1 MQFSPGSEEIYAEA
15 LALHAKHHGKLEIRP
30 KVPLRNKA
38 DLARAYTPG
47 VAEVCREIAKDR
59 DLAYTYTLKANT
71 IAIVTDGS
79 AVLGLGNIGGYAA
92 IPVMEGKAILFKEFA
107 GVDAFPICFESY
119 ETDFTDQ
126 VKNIAPVFGGINL
139 EDIAAPKCFE
149 VEDALQDI
157 GIPVMHDDQHGTAVV
172 VLAALLNACKVT
184 GKKYTDLN
192 IVICGAG
199 AAGFAITRLLK
210 CIGYNPNVCTT
221 VNEIIVCDTQGTI
234 FRGREGLYK
243 NKYKF
248 IIAEETNKPALC
260 GSLSDAIRGADVFI
274 GVSAPDVLSEE
285 MVATMNKDAIV
296 FAMAN
301 PVPEIWPDAAR
312 HAGAVI
318 VGTGR
323 SDFPNQINNVLAF
336 PGIFRGALDARAT
349 RITDEMKI
357 AAAHAIADYVPK
369 PHHER
374 ILPNILD
381 KGVTQA
387 VAKAVSADCHT
398 MRLQPETRLKNGSTD
413 LLPVPPGSRTS
424 FRAEIVA
431 EHLKVLRDR
440 VFPAGTSPLLHD
452 TGPALTSNTE
462 ESAVFHCRLD
472 IQRTRTGTGNNV
484 SLVVRVR
491 SFPIFPR
498 TDPSH
503 CWNASVGSTTLTAFS
518 HIR

>member
-1 MQFSPGSEEIYAEA
+1 MLLQPSDEINRDA
-15 LALHAKHHGKLEIRP
+15 LALHARHHGKLEIRS
-30 KVPLRNKA
+30 KVPLKTRH
-38 DLARAYTPG
+38 DLSRAYTPG
-47 VAEVCREIAKDR
+47 VAAVCREIAR
-59 DLAYTYTLKANT
+59 DKNLAYKYTLKANT

-107 GVDAFPICFESY
+107 GVDAFPICFENY

-149 VEDALQDI
+149 VEDALQEI

-184 GKKYTDLN
+184 GRRYEDLN
-192 IVICGAG
+192 IVISGAG

-210 CIGYNPNVCTT
+210 CIGYNPNVCKK
-221 VNEIIVCDTQGTI
+221 VNEIIVCDTHGTI

-248 IIAEETNKPALC
+248 ILAEETNRPALS
-260 GSLSDAIRGADVFI
+260 GKLADALIGADVFI
-274 GVSAPDVLSEE
+274 GVSAPNLVTEE
-285 MVATMNKDAIV
+285 MVRSMNKDAIV

-301 PVPEIWPDAAR
+301 PVPEIWPDVAKK
-312 HAGAVI
+312 AGAAV

-357 AAAHAIADYVPK
+357 AAAHAIANSVKK
-369 PHHER
+369 PQCDQ
-374 ILPNILD
+374 IMPNILD
-381 KGVTQA
+381 KSVTKA
-387 VAKAVSADCHT
+387 VAKAVEEAAIKC
-398 MRLQPETRLKNGSTD
+398 GC
-413 LLPVPPGSRTS
+413 SR
-424 FRAEIVA
+424 
-431 EHLKVLRDR
+431 HL
-440 VFPAGTSPLLHD
+440 
-452 TGPALTSNTE
+452 
-462 ESAVFHCRLD
+462 
-472 IQRTRTGTGNNV
+472 
-484 SLVVRVR
+484 
-491 SFPIFPR
+491 
-498 TDPSH
+498 
-503 CWNASVGSTTLTAFS
+503 
-518 HIR
+518 

>member
-1 MQFSPGSEEIYAEA
+1 MLFSPGSSEIDKEA
-15 LALHAKHHGKLEIRP
+15 LALHAKHHGKLEIRS
-30 KVPLRNKA
+30 KVPLENKH
-38 DLARAYTPG
+38 DLSLAYTPG
-47 VAEVCREIAKDR
+47 VAEVCREIAKDKN
-59 DLAYTYTLKANT
+59 LAYKYTMKANT

-107 GVDAFPICFESY
+107 DIDAFPICFENY

-172 VLAALLNACKVT
+172 VLAALLNSCKVT
-184 GKKYTDLN
+184 GKTYENLN

-199 AAGFAITRLLK
+199 AAGYAITRLLK
-210 CIGYNPNVCTT
+210 CIGYDPNVCTA
-221 VNEIIVCDTQGTI
+221 VHEIIVCDTQGII
-234 FRGREGLYK
+234 FRGRDGLYK

-248 IIAEETNKPALC
+248 IIAEETNRP
-260 GSLSDAIRGADVFI
+260 SLEGTLADAMVDADVFI
-274 GVSAPDVLSEE
+274 GVSGPEIVTEKMIRS
-285 MVATMNKDAIV
+285 MNKDPIV

-301 PVPEIWPDAAR
+301 PVPEIWPDAAM
-312 HAGAVI
+312 HAGAAV

-357 AAAHAIADYVPK
+357 AAAHAIADFIKK
-369 PHHER
+369 PQRDR

-381 KGVTQA
+381 RDVTQA
-387 VAKAVSADCHT
+387 VANAVAKAAEKC
-398 MRLQPETRLKNGSTD
+398 GC
-413 LLPVPPGSRTS
+413 SRK
-424 FRAEIVA
+424 I
-431 EHLKVLRDR
+431 
-440 VFPAGTSPLLHD
+440 
-452 TGPALTSNTE
+452 
-462 ESAVFHCRLD
+462 
-472 IQRTRTGTGNNV
+472 
-484 SLVVRVR
+484 
-491 SFPIFPR
+491 
-498 TDPSH
+498 
-503 CWNASVGSTTLTAFS
+503 
-518 HIR
+518 